1 MYNIYIYIYHIR
13 KAPGGRHPRAA
24 HYFDCRMETLCSE
37 ALLMVCWGVAVFMI
51 RVEIPTYGDEKIVK
65 TCDFIKNKFTS
76 HRIPQTEQLK
86 QVLKDLK
93 DGQDPNVY
101 KLGDKAPVT
110 EPEAVPQAPVK
121 EPEAVP
127 KAEPES
133 VKRALSLA
141 KNLMQGFV
149 FYYQNADISHPPW
162 IPPSPG

>member
-51 RVEIPTYGDEKIVK
+51 RVEIPTYDDEKIVK
-65 TCDFIKNKFTS
+65 TCDFIQTKFTS

-101 KLGDKAPVT
+101 KLGDKAKELK
-110 EPEAVPQAPVK
+110 EPEAVPQAPLK

-127 KAEPES
+127 QA
-133 VKRALSLA
+133 ALA

-149 FYYQNADISHPPW
+149 FITKTLTSVTHPG
-162 IPPSPG
+162 PPLPQGDRGP